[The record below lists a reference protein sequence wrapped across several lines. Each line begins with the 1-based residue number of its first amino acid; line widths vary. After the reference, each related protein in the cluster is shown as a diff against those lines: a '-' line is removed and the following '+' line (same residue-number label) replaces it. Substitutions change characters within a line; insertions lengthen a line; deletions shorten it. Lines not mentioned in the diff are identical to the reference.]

1 MKCMADLC
9 VIPIGQSVS
18 VADEIAECQRVLQQ
32 YPVETAL
39 HAYGTG
45 LAGEWEDV
53 FAAIRACHERLHETG
68 VVRISSTIK
77 VGTRTD
83 REQSF
88 GDKIQA
94 VRERLQSD
102 DQSDDPGPTDVSSPT
117 CYEGHRE

>member
-1 MKCMADLC
+1 MQCMADLC
-9 VIPIGQSVS
+9 VIPIGQGVS
-18 VADEIAECQRVLQQ
+18 VADEIAECQRVLQEF
-32 YPVETAL
+32 PVRLAL

-45 LAGEWEDV
+45 IQGEWDEV

-83 REQSF
+83 RDQSF

-94 VRERLQSD
+94 VRERLSRD
-102 DQSDDPGPTDVSSPT
+102 ETPDEPSSPV
-117 CYEGHRE
+117 CYADRPE